1 MHNWRG
7 DSRGSLSVRV
17 FLSGDNKSWQRQ
29 EQYIE
34 RRGFFKEEEIRRVDG
49 ACNSCARAN
58 HGRHDGSIIDKPNFF
73 SRRLARQK
81 KGKNLGRQGVLTDC
95 GWHWGFWAL
104 ERHSERVGQTWMHG
118 VNFTKKYAR

>member
-29 EQYIE
+29 EQYIA

-73 SRRLARQK
+73 FDDWRGK
-81 KGKNLGRQGVLTDC
+81 KWRKLRMAKVYLRIVDGVGVSGRWDV
-95 GWHWGFWAL
+95 AAN
-104 ERHSERVGQTWMHG
+104 ERAMPGYTR
-118 VNFTKKYAR
+118 